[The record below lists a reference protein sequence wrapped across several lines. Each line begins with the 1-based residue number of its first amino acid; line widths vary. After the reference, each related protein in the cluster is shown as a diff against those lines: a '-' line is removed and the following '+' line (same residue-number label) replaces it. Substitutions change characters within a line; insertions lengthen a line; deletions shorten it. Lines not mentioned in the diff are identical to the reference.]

1 VFASRFFVL
10 PDWAPYA
17 IATCK
22 CPRAWQA
29 AMAASPRGKQRSGT
43 VGCREYTQIFVSW
56 ETAPC
61 SRASARVLVRGAAW
75 MRHFLAKESAGN
87 AGSKRASE
95 RPCPKTADA
104 ILVGQPTPGTLF
116 RHLADI
122 RRYFETREK
131 TRFRTKSFRTG
142 RATATRRRRQ
152 AAARLAFHCAHFIV
166 QRFCEPPPRFVPGRC
181 VSYVDRVPS
190 ASPKTL

>member
-17 IATCK
+17 TATCK

-95 RPCPKTADA
+95 RLCPKNTDA
-104 ILVGQPTPGTLF
+104 SLVDRPTHKALYSGTWPISVFFLKRGGKRSF
-116 RHLADI
+116 ARN
-122 RRYFETREK
+122 
-131 TRFRTKSFRTG
+131 RFARD
-142 RATATRRRRQ
+142 ARRRRD
-152 AAARLAFHCAHFIV
+152 AVARRRRGWRSVAHTASLIDSANRRHVWSPDAARLA
-166 QRFCEPPPRFVPGRC
+166 
-181 VSYVDRVPS
+181 
-190 ASPKTL
+190 